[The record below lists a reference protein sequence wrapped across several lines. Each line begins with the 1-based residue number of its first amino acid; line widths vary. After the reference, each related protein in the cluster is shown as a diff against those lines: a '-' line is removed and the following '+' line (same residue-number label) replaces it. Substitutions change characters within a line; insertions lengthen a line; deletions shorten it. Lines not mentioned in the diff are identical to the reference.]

1 MCQQLIGDINHV
13 RGYRY
18 FTRVQLRLLS
28 GLKSLIKHHSS
39 CSKQYSYF
47 HALANWKCDVDMH
60 KFLGITQT
68 EKSNMFFLF
77 LRQNPR
83 VTLDLQSHIT
93 VQMANVRVSKNETKM
108 VFSFRR

>member
-68 EKSNMFFLF
+68 EKSNMFFV
-77 LRQNPR
+77 PS
-83 VTLDLQSHIT
+83 TEPSSYT
-93 VQMANVRVSKNETKM
+93 
-108 VFSFRR
+108 

>member
-13 RGYRY
+13 TGYRY

-47 HALANWKCDVDMH
+47 HALCKLEM
-60 KFLGITQT
+60 
-68 EKSNMFFLF
+68 
-77 LRQNPR
+77 
-83 VTLDLQSHIT
+83 
-93 VQMANVRVSKNETKM
+93 
-108 VFSFRR
+108 

>member
-47 HALANWKCDVDMH
+47 HALAN
-60 KFLGITQT
+60 
-68 EKSNMFFLF
+68 
-77 LRQNPR
+77 
-83 VTLDLQSHIT
+83 VTLTCI
-93 VQMANVRVSKNETKM
+93 
-108 VFSFRR
+108 SFWESLKPKKVTCFFVPSTEPSSYT